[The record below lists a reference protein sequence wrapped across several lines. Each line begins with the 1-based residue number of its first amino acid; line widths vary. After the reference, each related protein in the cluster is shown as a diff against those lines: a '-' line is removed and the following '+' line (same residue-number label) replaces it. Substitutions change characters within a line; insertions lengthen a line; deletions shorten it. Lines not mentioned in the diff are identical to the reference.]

1 MNDDDAVIPLSRW
14 RAALARARKGRRAD
28 ALIAEP
34 DAAQLVPNVPV
45 QDLYYAI
52 QEVGLADAQ
61 ELVSLATPEQVRG
74 LVDLDVW
81 ERDQLDEHR
90 LDAWLEAL
98 VDIGPEKLAAVIE
111 ALDGEV
117 VALWLQRHAH
127 VYDLTLDEVPEE
139 PEGQFYP
146 TPDRFFLLDVL
157 GEGEQQK
164 ALQRTIDWIYRADLD
179 LARRVMMSARWELT
193 ADLEEHSY
201 RWRTGRMADLGYAE
215 YYDAL
220 TVYRFLHPKSVKLDE
235 GTQQPPLA
243 EPVTLPVQLASVLD
257 DKSLYARALATIA
270 DDQALEAQQ
279 GHLMVLLNRVL
290 AADRVPLSDV
300 EAAQKALGRSLG
312 YLELGLEFLSR
323 GDAQLAG
330 RALATVALERIFR
343 AGFSLTLGL
352 GRMARIMWQ
361 SGRLRAPHLLVDP
374 PEHALLLALLEP
386 RPRFSPSDGEAPRDF
401 HTLDDVSRA
410 TAALGFA
417 AMTPVLLYDHLKVP
431 PSEAEARIA
440 DSAEPETARFGTL
453 VRTLAA
459 HLALG
464 QPPTLAP
471 LDPSERSA
479 FLRLPAETKDA
490 AWQKL
495 REAALGA
502 GAQQAQIDPYFTRW
516 RALLDAPSDPSA
528 LLTRLMR

>member
-1 MNDDDAVIPLSRW
+1 MNDDEAPIPLSRW

-28 ALIAEP
+28 ALLAEP
-34 DAAQLVPNVPV
+34 DAAQLVPQVPV

-52 QEVGLADAQ
+52 QEVGLADAH
-61 ELVSLATPEQVRG
+61 ELVALATPEQVRG

-98 VDIGPEKLAAVIE
+98 VDAGPEKLGAAIE

-117 VALWLQRHAH
+117 VALWLQRHAR
-127 VYDLTLDEVPEE
+127 VYDLTLDEIPEE
-139 PEGQFYP
+139 PEGHFYP

-157 GEGEQQK
+157 GEGEVVK
-164 ALQRTIDWIYRADLD
+164 ALQRVIDWIYRADLE

-235 GTQQPPLA
+235 NTQQPPVA

-257 DKSLYARALATIA
+257 DRSLYTRALGTFTDEKSLS
-270 DDQALEAQQ
+270 EQQ

-300 EAAQKALGRSLG
+300 EAARKALARSLG
-312 YLELGLEFLSR
+312 YLDLGLEFLSR
-323 GDAQLAG
+323 GDPQLAA
-330 RALATVALERIFR
+330 RALVTVALERIFR
-343 AGFSLTLGL
+343 VGFSLTLGL
-352 GRMARIMWQ
+352 SRMARMMWDN
-361 SGRLRAPHLLVDP
+361 GRLRAPHLLVDP
-374 PEHALLLALLEP
+374 PEHSLMLALLEP
-386 RPRFSPSDGEAPRDF
+386 RPRYAPADAAAPRDF
-401 HTLDDVSRA
+401 RTLDDVSHA

-417 AMTPVLLYDHLKVP
+417 AMTPVLVFDHLKVP

-440 DSAEPETARFGTL
+440 DSADPEAARFGTL

-459 HLALG
+459 RLALG
-464 QPPTLAP
+464 QPATLSP

-479 FLRLPAETKDA
+479 FLHLAVETKDA

-495 REAALGA
+495 RDAALGA
-502 GAQQAQIDPYFTRW
+502 GVQQAQIDPYFTRW
-516 RALLDAPSDPSA
+516 RPLYDAPSDPSA
-528 LLTRLMR
+528 LLLRLMR